1 MIGEKSPFAE
11 WLLRIVACLPLLA
24 GCAVNPV
31 TGERELR
38 LIGESQEITLGREN
52 YGPLRQATG
61 GDLVVDP
68 ALNRYVAE
76 VGQRVA
82 SHSARSDLPYEFVV
96 VNNSV
101 PNAWALPGGK
111 IAINRGLLAE
121 LDNEAEL
128 AAVLGHEVVHAD
140 ARHSAQRM
148 ERGLLVQA
156 GVAAVGIG
164 TADARHAELIGG
176 AAMVG
181 AMLLTQRYS
190 REAELEA
197 DRYGMRYMH
206 AAGYDP
212 AAAVSLQETFIRLAE
227 GRSSNWLEGLFA
239 SHPPSRERAEANRR
253 IAGRLGGG
261 VLEQDRFR
269 ERTAYLRRSAR
280 AYATY
285 DAGVKALEQH
295 EAGTAADAARR
306 AIALEPREALFHGL
320 LADALAARREW
331 RDAAAAYARALEL
344 NDGYFA
350 FHLGAGF
357 AARALGDR
365 AGAIRALERSTAL
378 LPTAAAHLALGEIH
392 LEAGRRDRAV
402 ADLRVA
408 AQSEG
413 PDGDRARA
421 LLATLEV

>member
-1 MIGEKSPFAE
+1 MIGEKSPFTG
-11 WLLRIVACLPLLA
+11 WLPLLVVCLAALA

-38 LIGESQEITLGREN
+38 LIGESQEITMGREN

-68 ALNRYVAE
+68 ALSRYVNE

-82 SHSARSDLPYEFVV
+82 SYSARSDLPYEFVV

-121 LDNEAEL
+121 LGNEAEL

-212 AAAVSLQETFIRLAE
+212 AAAVALQETFIRLAE

-269 ERTAYLRRSAR
+269 ERTAYLRASAR
-280 AYATY
+280 AYAAY
-285 DAGVKALEQH
+285 DAGVKALEQR
-295 EAGTAADAARR
+295 EPGTAADAARR
-306 AIALEPREALFHGL
+306 AMALEPREALFHGL

-331 RDAAAAYARALEL
+331 RDAAAAYASALEL
-344 NDGYFA
+344 SDRYFA
-350 FHLGAGF
+350 FHLGAGL

-392 LEAGRRDRAV
+392 LEAGRRGRAV